1 MCLIKECICWWK
13 ESWSNVV
20 CSSTWYQQHFQP

>member
-13 ESWSNVV
+13 ESW
-20 CSSTWYQQHFQP
+20 Y

>member
-13 ESWSNVV
+13 ELW
-20 CSSTWYQQHFQP
+20 CLHIICK